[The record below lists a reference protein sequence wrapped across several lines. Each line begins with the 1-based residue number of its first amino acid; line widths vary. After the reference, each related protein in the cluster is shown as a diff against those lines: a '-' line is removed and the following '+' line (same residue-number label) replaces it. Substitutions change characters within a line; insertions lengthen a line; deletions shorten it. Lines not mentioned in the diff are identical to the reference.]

1 MKTTKTFATALMF
14 SLAALGA
21 AAHASPNIEPN
32 NVPFQGVY
40 GTPYEGPSRA
50 QVQAE
55 LAAAKAAAKAAGQ
68 VWNVEPND
76 TPFAGVYGTP
86 YNGPSRAQ
94 VEADLASAK
103 IAGQV
108 SNVEQRHAVL
118 RRLSRR
124 MSHRRAPP
132 ASPATNNPPR
142 VVFRRP
148 RFRGGIFA
156 RRPAPAS
163 KRITGTWPRSR
174 QV

>member
-108 SNVEQRHAVL
+108 SNVEPTTCR
-118 RRLSRR
+118 S
-124 MSHRRAPP
+124 P
-132 ASPATNNPPR
+132 ASITANESPAGAARLAPQRTTLP
-142 VVFRRP
+142 VLYFAA
-148 RFRGGIFA
+148 RGSGAAFC
-156 RRPAPAS
+156 RRPAPRQQ
-163 KRITGTWPRSR
+163 RITGTWPRSR